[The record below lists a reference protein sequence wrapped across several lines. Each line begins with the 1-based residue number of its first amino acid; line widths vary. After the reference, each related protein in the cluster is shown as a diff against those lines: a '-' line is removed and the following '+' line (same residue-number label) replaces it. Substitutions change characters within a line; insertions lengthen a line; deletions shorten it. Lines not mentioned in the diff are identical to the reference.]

1 MVSFLLGFSLIFGV
15 VSCNNPSTP
24 ENPSLEIPEVKPGE
38 TLTKGNIEAP
48 TTDDDGNVVVECV
61 DDNGGK
67 YVFTQTNV
75 EKRSAVAGGTWE
87 YIVNGKVKFS
97 GTYSG
102 DITITTDVGTL
113 SLTIKKV
120 ADDNGNLKEV
130 KTEVTFEFS
139 VSSDNKT
146 FVAKIP
152 VVEIRKDELV
162 IPEMMLVKGGTVV
175 GEEYAYMSGVFTEGR
190 TVTLSDFY
198 IGKFEVTQEE
208 YASVMKDQKVKV
220 GETEYILSSN
230 PSQCKEDSTVFT
242 LFSGDVQEKRPV
254 ENVTWYDAVWYCNA
268 LSEKE
273 GLPKAYNIEVTKV
286 DQIPDTT
293 EYYILEATVT
303 LNKDATGYRLPTEAE
318 WEYAAR
324 GGDPTA
330 ADWNYMFSGADI
342 AEGTSYG
349 DIKNAGVDTVGW
361 YWYNTVNGT
370 TGDIE
375 PKNGEQGLGTHQVG
389 KKTANRLELYDMSG
403 NVSEWCYDWK
413 GIISEGNETDPTGA
427 TVSDGNS
434 RIFRGGAWY
443 WYACEVSIFL
453 RATNPDLGTHGNGL
467 GFRVVRSVK

>member
-1 MVSFLLGFSLIFGV
+1 MFI
-15 VSCNNPSTP
+15 
-24 ENPSLEIPEVKPGE
+24 
-38 TLTKGNIEAP
+38 
-48 TTDDDGNVVVECV
+48 
-61 DDNGGK
+61 
-67 YVFTQTNV
+67 
-75 EKRSAVAGGTWE
+75 
-87 YIVNGKVKFS
+87 
-97 GTYSG
+97 
-102 DITITTDVGTL
+102 
-113 SLTIKKV
+113 
-120 ADDNGNLKEV
+120 
-130 KTEVTFEFS
+130 
-139 VSSDNKT
+139 
-146 FVAKIP
+146 
-152 VVEIRKDELV
+152 
-162 IPEMMLVKGGTVV
+162 
-175 GEEYAYMSGVFTEGR
+175 EGR

-208 YASVMKDQKVKV
+208 YASIMKDQKVKV

-230 PSQCKEDSTVFT
+230 PSECKEDSTVFT

-286 DQIPDTT
+286 EQIPNTT

-342 AEGTSYG
+342 SEGTSYG
-349 DIKNAGVDTVGW
+349 DNKNAGVDTVGW

-403 NVSEWCYDWK
+403 NVSEWCYDWE
-413 GIISEGNETDPTGA
+413 GIISEENETDPTGA

-443 WYACEVSIFL
+443 WHANEVSVFL
-453 RATNPDLGTHGNGL
+453 RASNPDLGTHGNGL